1 MGIDFSKIE
10 SLKAIRIAKSELSRR
25 ETEMSKPLLT
35 DLRQIKTVYDIFSSL
50 IKGEKDNRVVQR
62 KKFIFIAMY
71 LFSPISLVGNKT
83 QKGVREEIGKVLEM
97 RSKSTI
103 SNNLSD
109 MVFQYKTYAA
119 FRSDIDILF
128 GEIVEGLKVKELIK

>member
-10 SLKAIRIAKSELSRR
+10 NLKAIRVAKSELSKR
-25 ETEMSKPLLT
+25 ETEISRPLLD
-35 DLRQIKTVYDIFSSL
+35 DLSQIQTVYNIFSYL
-50 IKGEKDNRVVQR
+50 INGEKDNRVVQR

-103 SNNLSD
+103 SNNLRE
-109 MVFQYKTYAA
+109 VTFQYKTYAKL
-119 FRSDIDILF
+119 RNDIDTLF
-128 GEIVEGLKVKELIK
+128 GKIVEELKAKELIK

>member
-35 DLRQIKTVYDIFSSL
+35 DLGQIKTVYDIFSSL
-50 IKGEKDNRVVQR
+50 IKGKRDNRVVQR

-128 GEIVEGLKVKELIK
+128 GEIVEGLKAKELIK